1 MFRGSRVSH
10 GVTALGI
17 LLGGL
22 TAWLC
27 QPAEVSAADHIDFPE
42 GFLVDEPVADITELM
57 SWTPSPGRIALAVD
71 MHPFATPETKFSDAL
86 DHQFRLRRV
95 EMEAGAAGI
104 KVPIVSSEEHVIKC
118 HVEGPEMT
126 CLTPAGPIST
136 VIGETNTEFV
146 GKTKMSLFAGLRADP
161 FFLDITT
168 TRSTLKSGA
177 PGETPT
183 LTMPGENPANFS
195 DNLNVLSIVLEFDV
209 EAVLGRGSSTFAVVV
224 ETAAR

>member
-1 MFRGSRVSH
+1 MFRGSRLKH

-17 LLGGL
+17 LLGGM

-57 SWTPSPGRIALAVD
+57 AWTPSAGRLVLAVD

-95 EMEAGAAGI
+95 KMEDGGAGI
-104 KVPIVSSEEHVIKC
+104 KVPVVSDEEYVIKC
-118 HVEGPEMT
+118 HAEGDVME

-136 VIGETNTEFV
+136 VIGQKKSN
-146 GKTKMSLFAGLRADP
+146 KDMSLFAGLRADP

-195 DNLNVLSIVLEFDV
+195 DNLNVLSIVLELDV
-209 EAVLGRGSSTFAVVV
+209 DAVLGKGSPTFAVVV
-224 ETAAR
+224 ETAVR